1 MMRTLPCTAVVD
13 VTTAATE
20 PEDVLAAFDAL
31 APGES
36 LLLRTVARPAAA
48 LEALSDER
56 AGAFEWV
63 PLLEGPG
70 HWEVE
75 VHRRDARPGTLRGV
89 SEALGWDH
97 DRLDG
102 LDRDATEAW
111 DTGATRDGARLHGR
125 FVQGLRRH
133 IRFEDTVL
141 FPEFERVSGMPPD
154 RGPTAVMRVEHR
166 AIESI
171 LEEVREAAS
180 RGVRPAQVA
189 LENLR
194 LVLLQHNVKEE
205 KVLYPM
211 LDRAL
216 AEDEADAAVFRFQS
230 MDPAP

>member
-13 VTTAATE
+13 VTVAATE
-20 PEDVLAAFDAL
+20 PEDVLSAFDAL
-31 APGES
+31 AAGES
-36 LLLRTVARPAAA
+36 LLVRTVARPTAA

-75 VHRRDARPGTLRGV
+75 VHRRDARPGSLRGV

-97 DRLDG
+97 DRLDRIE
-102 LDRDATEAW
+102 RDATEAW
-111 DTGATRDGARLHGR
+111 DAGAVREGARLHGR
-125 FVQGLRRH
+125 FVEGLRRH
-133 IRFEDTVL
+133 IRYEEAVL
-141 FPEFERVSGMPPD
+141 FPEFERVSGLSAD
-154 RGPTAVMRVEHR
+154 RGPTAVMRIEHR
-166 AIESI
+166 AIES
-171 LEEVREAAS
+171 LLGEVRDAAA
-180 RGVRPAQVA
+180 RGVRPSQVA
-189 LENLR
+189 MENLR

-216 AEDEADAAVFRFQS
+216 TPDEADAAVFRFQS
-230 MDPAP
+230 MDPAE